1 MPYRVVMSIRKYFE
15 SRRLLFSGIAASL
28 GLASVVAPVVT
39 SPATAQPVEGPGP
52 LQPSTISPPGT
63 YQPCTAYFGLTKDNS
78 DLLSFEVDNINN
90 AVSPTPVIGTD
101 IVPVLTVTD
110 GTQSIDCIPDLG
122 WTNEA
127 TWQSDYMGY
136 FGNLFSYGHITYPA
150 LGYYLMPAVDG
161 TTTFSLTGGGSI
173 LPTASSLR
181 FEVDFTGRTVT
192 VTPPTLVHTFG
203 GFKPNGYLTGAQ
215 LSDPYFAAV
224 MAAVTDA
231 GNAAQAALLLELLTA
246 GRVDGVF
253 ALCDDDTVHLN
264 VPNVNFLPLAATMD
278 SLLQQEPT
286 VDPGCSMPT
295 KSASYLYNIE
305 VQNAKVPNSL
315 VTLTITDPNATTT
328 TVKATT
334 TTVAEDPVSPAF
346 TG

>member
-52 LQPSTISPPGT
+52 IQPSTISPPGT

>member
-1 MPYRVVMSIRKYFE
+1 MAIRKYFE

-52 LQPSTISPPGT
+52 IQPSTISPPGT
-63 YQPCTAYFGLTKDNS
+63 YQPCTAYFGLTKNNS

-127 TWQSDYMGY
+127 TWQSTYMSLLGSA
-136 FGNLFSYGHITYPA
+136 FSHGRITYPG
-150 LGYYLMPAVDG
+150 LGYYLMPAVNG
-161 TTTFSLTGGGSI
+161 STTFSLTGGGSI

-181 FEVDFTGRTVT
+181 FEVNFTGRTVT

-203 GFKPNGYLTGAQ
+203 GFTPNNYLSVAQ

-224 MAAVTDA
+224 MAAVTA
-231 GNAAQAALLLELLTA
+231 TGNAAQAALLLELLTA
-246 GRVDGVF
+246 GQVDGQF
-253 ALCDDDTVHLN
+253 ALCDVTNMHPS
-264 VPNVNFLPLAATMD
+264 VPNVNFIPLTETMD
-278 SLLQQEPT
+278 SLLQQAPT
-286 VDPGCSMPT
+286 LDPGCTMPT
-295 KSASYLYNIE
+295 KSASHLYNIE

-315 VTLTITDPNATTT
+315 VRLTITDPNA
-328 TVKATT
+328 ATT
-334 TTVAEDPVSPAF
+334 TTTTSVAADPVAPAF

>member
-1 MPYRVVMSIRKYFE
+1 MAIRKYFE

-52 LQPSTISPPGT
+52 IQPSTISPPGT
-63 YQPCTAYFGLTKDNS
+63 YQPCTAYFGLTKNNS

-127 TWQSDYMGY
+127 TWQSTYMSLLGSA
-136 FGNLFSYGHITYPA
+136 FSHGRITYPG
-150 LGYYLMPAVDG
+150 LGYYLMPAVNG
-161 TTTFSLTGGGSI
+161 STTFSLTGGGSI

-181 FEVDFTGRTVT
+181 FEVNFTGRTVT

-203 GFKPNGYLTGAQ
+203 GFIPLNQYVMGAQ
-215 LSDPYFAAV
+215 LSDSYFTAV
-224 MAAVTDA
+224 MAAVTA
-231 GNAAQAALLLELLTA
+231 TGNAAQAALLLELLTA
-246 GRVDGVF
+246 GQVDGVF
-253 ALCDDDTVHLN
+253 ALCDNDTLHLN
-264 VPNVNFLPLAATMD
+264 VSNENFLPLAATMD
-278 SLLQQEPT
+278 SLLQQAPT
-286 VDPGCSMPT
+286 VDPGCTMPT

-315 VTLTITDPNATTT
+315 VTLTITDPNA
-328 TVKATT
+328 ATT
-334 TTVAEDPVSPAF
+334 TTTTTTSVAADPVAPAV

>member
-1 MPYRVVMSIRKYFE
+1 MAIRKYFE

-52 LQPSTISPPGT
+52 IQPSTISPPGT

-90 AVSPTPVIGTD
+90 AVSPTPAIGTD
-101 IVPVLTVTD
+101 IVPILTVTD

-122 WTNEA
+122 WTDEA
-127 TWQSDYMGY
+127 TWQSDYFTFFGY
-136 FGNLFSYGHITYPA
+136 ALSHGLITYPG

-161 TTTFSLTGGGSI
+161 TTSIPLIEGGSM

-181 FEVDFTGRTVT
+181 FEVNFTGRTVT
-192 VTPPTLVHTFG
+192 VTPSTLVHTFG
-203 GFKPNGYLTGAQ
+203 GFTPNNYLSGAQ

-224 MAAVTDA
+224 MAAVTA
-231 GNAAQAALLLELLTA
+231 TGNAAQAALLLELLTA
-246 GRVDGVF
+246 GQVNGVF
-253 ALCDDDTVHLN
+253 ALCDDDTLHLN
-264 VPNVNFLPLAATMD
+264 VPNMNFLPLAATMD
-278 SLLQQEPT
+278 SLLQQDDT
-286 VDPGCSMPT
+286 VDPGCTMPT
-295 KSASYLYNIE
+295 KLASHLYNIE
-305 VQNAKVPNSL
+305 VQNAKVANSL
-315 VTLTITDPNATTT
+315 VTLTITDPNA
-328 TVKATT
+328 ATT
-334 TTVAEDPVSPAF
+334 TTSVAADPVAPAF

>member
-1 MPYRVVMSIRKYFE
+1 MAIRKYFE

-39 SPATAQPVEGPGP
+39 SPATAEPVEGPGP
-52 LQPSTISPPGT
+52 IQPSTISPPGT

-101 IVPVLTVTD
+101 IVPILTVTD

-122 WTNEA
+122 WTDEA
-127 TWQSDYMGY
+127 TWLSNY
-136 FGNLFSYGHITYPA
+136 FTIFSSMFSFGLITYPGT
-150 LGYYLMPAVDG
+150 GYYLMPAIDG
-161 TTTFSLTGGGSI
+161 STTFSLTGGGSI

-203 GFKPNGYLTGAQ
+203 GFRPATQYLTGPQ

-224 MAAVTDA
+224 MAAVTA
-231 GNAAQAALLLELLTA
+231 TGNAAQAALLLELLTA
-246 GRVDGVF
+246 GQVGGQF
-253 ALCDDDTVHLN
+253 ALCDVTN
-264 VPNVNFLPLAATMD
+264 MYPSVPNVNFIPLTETMD
-278 SLLQQEPT
+278 SLLQQAPT
-286 VDPGCSMPT
+286 VDPGCTMPT
-295 KSASYLYNIE
+295 KSASFLYNIE

-315 VTLTITDPNATTT
+315 VTLTITDPNA
-328 TVKATT
+328 ATT
-334 TTVAEDPVSPAF
+334 TTTTTTSVAADPVAPAF

>member
-1 MPYRVVMSIRKYFE
+1 MAIRKYFE

-28 GLASVVAPVVT
+28 GLASVVAPVIT
-39 SPATAQPVEGPGP
+39 STATAEPVEGPGP
-52 LQPSTISPPGT
+52 IQPSTISPPGT

-101 IVPVLTVTD
+101 IVPILTVTD
-110 GTQSIDCIPDLG
+110 GTQTIECVASLG

-127 TWQSDYMGY
+127 TWQSDYMGLVGY
-136 FGNLFSYGHITYPA
+136 LFSYGLITYPGT
-150 LGYYLMPAVDG
+150 GYYLMPAIDG
-161 TTTFSLTGGGSI
+161 STTFSLTGGGSI

-203 GFKPNGYLTGAQ
+203 GFTPNNYLTGAQ

-224 MAAVTDA
+224 MAAVTA
-231 GNAAQAALLLELLTA
+231 TGNAAQAALLLELLTA
-246 GRVDGVF
+246 GQVDGQF
-253 ALCDDDTVHLN
+253 ALCDLTN
-264 VPNVNFLPLAATMD
+264 MYPSVPNVNFIPLTETMD

-286 VDPGCSMPT
+286 VDPGCTMPT
-295 KSASYLYNIE
+295 KSASFLYNIE

-315 VTLTITDPNATTT
+315 VTLTITDPNA
-328 TVKATT
+328 ATT
-334 TTVAEDPVSPAF
+334 TTTTSVAADPVAPAF

>member
-1 MPYRVVMSIRKYFE
+1 MAIRKYFE

-52 LQPSTISPPGT
+52 IQPSTISPPGT

-90 AVSPTPVIGTD
+90 AVSPTPIIGTD
-101 IVPVLTVTD
+101 IVPILTVTD

-122 WTNEA
+122 WTDEA
-127 TWQSDYMGY
+127 TWQSDYMGF
-136 FGNLFSYGHITYPA
+136 FGNLFSYGLITYPG

-161 TTTFSLTGGGSI
+161 TTSIPLIEGGSM

-181 FEVDFTGRTVT
+181 FEVNFTGRTVT
-192 VTPPTLVHTFG
+192 VTPSTLVHTFG
-203 GFKPNGYLTGAQ
+203 GFTPNNYLSGAQ

-224 MAAVTDA
+224 MAAVTA
-231 GNAAQAALLLELLTA
+231 TGNAAQAALLLELLTA
-246 GRVDGVF
+246 GQVNGVF
-253 ALCDDDTVHLN
+253 ALCDDDTLHLN

-278 SLLQQEPT
+278 SLLQQDDT
-286 VDPGCSMPT
+286 VDPACTVPT
-295 KSASYLYNIE
+295 KLASHLYNIE
-305 VQNAKVPNSL
+305 VQNAKVANSL
-315 VTLTITDPNATTT
+315 VTLTITDPNA
-328 TVKATT
+328 ATT
-334 TTVAEDPVSPAF
+334 TTSVAADPVAPAF

>member
-63 YQPCTAYFGLTKDNS
+63 YQPCTAYFGLTKDNA
-78 DLLSFEVDNINN
+78 DLLSFKVENINN